1 MSNTVESVLTPS
13 KTRASL
19 VRLSESEYR
28 QIVKATIET
37 GKSIPWLLKMAY
49 FKKGISAPTL
59 DAEKQ
64 KQALKELSY
73 IGNNIKQIE
82 KAMHTHGFDN
92 IKKELLDGLNDIRL
106 LKLYLGLQ
114 YGHR

>member
-1 MSNTVESVLTPS
+1 MSNKVEQELTPT
-13 KTRASL
+13 KLRASL

-64 KQALKELSY
+64 KQVLRWAEPSRS
-73 IGNNIKQIE
+73 GANIHKTIPGVSG
-82 KAMHTHGFDN
+82 ADF
-92 IKKELLDGLNDIRL
+92 
-106 LKLYLGLQ
+106 LGI
-114 YGHR
+114 

>member
-1 MSNTVESVLTPS
+1 MSNAVELELTPP

-19 VRLSESEYR
+19 VRFSESEYR

-59 DAEKQ
+59 DAGRQ
-64 KQALKELSY
+64 KQALQELSY
-73 IGNNIKQIE
+73 IGNNVKQIE
-82 KAMHTHGFDN
+82 KEMHIRGFDC
-92 IKKELLDGLNDIRL
+92 IKKELLDSLNDIRL
-106 LKLYLGLQ
+106 LKSYLGLQ